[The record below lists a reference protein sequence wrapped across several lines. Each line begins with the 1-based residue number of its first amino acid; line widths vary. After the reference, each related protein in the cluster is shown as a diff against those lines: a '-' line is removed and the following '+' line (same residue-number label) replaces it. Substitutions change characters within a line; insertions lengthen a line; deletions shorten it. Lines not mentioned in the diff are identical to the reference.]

1 MSRSSSSAS
10 IALFPTPTTSTTGGQ
25 LLWWENYHFCGWQT
39 TFVPVCVTNQTMG
52 PHSCAMHLWF
62 SWIIYRLFNISIS
75 LALSISSRNCSHHVP
90 CMVGFPPLSSSWNIT
105 KGTESH
111 FFMFLVSS
119 VFRFVDMYVFVI
131 VFWFLL
137 LRVCRNTSLSSLSF
151 SCTLSFYYCFPNRT
165 RWSKEHEKKKNIRWQ
180 HSKRE
185 YNYDGRWQEA
195 SAAAAFEFDRQ
206 IARQLEETNANQLFI
221 NHSAICPVRTECRA
235 NRQTHN
241 TEQTDKWYGEWSG
254 VERMKTKSLLI
265 AIKHVRSN

>member
-10 IALFPTPTTSTTGGQ
+10 IALFPTPTTSTTSTTGGQ

-75 LALSISSRNCSHHVP
+75 SRNCSHHVP
-90 CMVGFPPLSSSWNIT
+90 CMVGCPPLSSSWNIT

-119 VFRFVDMYVFVI
+119 VFRFVDIYVFVI
-131 VFWFLL
+131 VFWFSL

-165 RWSKEHEKKKNIRWQ
+165 RWSKEHKKKKKTFDDSIR
-180 HSKRE
+180 
-185 YNYDGRWQEA
+185 
-195 SAAAAFEFDRQ
+195 
-206 IARQLEETNANQLFI
+206 NANIITTDDDKRHQQQRHLNLTGKLQGSWKKQMLI
-221 NHSAICPVRTECRA
+221 NYLLITRRYVQFGQNVEQIDRHTTQS
-235 NRQTHN
+235 RQTN
-241 TEQTDKWYGEWSG
+241 GMASG
-254 VERMKTKSLLI
+254 VEWREWKQR
-265 AIKHVRSN
+265 AY